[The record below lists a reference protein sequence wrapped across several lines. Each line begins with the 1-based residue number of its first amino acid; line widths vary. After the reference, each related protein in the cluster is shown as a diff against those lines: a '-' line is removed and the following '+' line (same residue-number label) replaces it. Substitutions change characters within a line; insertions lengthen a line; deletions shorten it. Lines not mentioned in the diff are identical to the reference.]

1 VTWHGYISAH
11 LSRFGSLVQSQSK
24 ASNST
29 ALGYGLGLLGVM
41 IFGSTLPVT
50 KLALHDFTP
59 AFITFARGAVAQIA
73 AIGLLWAL
81 GRKFPKAHWMA
92 ILAGGV
98 ATVFGFPLLMATALK
113 TVPSAHGGVVLG
125 VLPLM
130 TAVFA
135 TLLAGDRPPRL
146 FWICAVFGA
155 ALVIWFS
162 LRDSA
167 MHVEAG
173 DLWLLAAALSASF
186 GYVIFGRL
194 AKVMPAWE
202 TISWAL
208 VMTAP
213 ISFIATYL
221 TYNSVSAP
229 SGFTP
234 WLYVIFLGLFSQYL
248 GFFAWNAGL
257 AMGGIAKVGQV
268 QLLQTFVT
276 LALSAWLLNEQITT
290 TTLVFA
296 LAVGFVVWIG
306 SRARSAAKP
315 G

>member
-1 VTWHGYISAH
+1 MMPVESTD
-11 LSRFGSLVQSQSK
+11 K
-24 ASNST
+24 NST
-29 ALGYGLGLLGVM
+29 ALGYGLGITGVI

-50 KLALHDFTP
+50 ALALQDFTP
-59 AFITFARGAVAQIA
+59 AFITFARGAIAQVA
-73 AIGLLWAL
+73 AIILLLAL
-81 GRKFPKAHWMA
+81 GRKFPKVHWA
-92 ILAGGV
+92 ALLAGGV

-113 TVPSAHGGVVLG
+113 TVPSSHGGVVLG

-130 TAVFA
+130 TAAFA
-135 TLLAGDRPPRL
+135 TIMAGERPPKL
-146 FWICAVFGA
+146 FWLSATIGA
-155 ALVIWFS
+155 ILVIAFS
-162 LRDSA
+162 VRDSS
-167 MHVEAG
+167 MHIVAG

-213 ISFIATYL
+213 LSFAATYL
-221 TYNSVSAP
+221 TYDAALAP
-229 SGFTP
+229 VAVTP
-234 WLYVIFLGLFSQYL
+234 WLHIIFLGLFSQYI

-276 LALSAWLLNEQITT
+276 LALSAWLLNEKITVQ
-290 TTLVFA
+290 TLVFA
-296 LAVGFVVWIG
+296 LAVGFVVWVG
-306 SRARSAAKP
+306 SRARFAAKA

>member
-1 VTWHGYISAH
+1 MPAQT
-11 LSRFGSLVQSQSK
+11 RTP
-24 ASNST
+24 NSP
-29 ALGYGLGLLGVM
+29 ALGYGLGLIGVI

-73 AIGLLWAL
+73 AFTLLLAL
-81 GRKFPKAHWMA
+81 GRKFPKAHWAA

-113 TVPSAHGGVVLG
+113 TVPSSHGGVVLG

-135 TLLAGDRPPRL
+135 TILAGERPPKL
-146 FWICAVFGA
+146 FWLCAVLGA
-155 ALVIWFS
+155 ALVIAFS

-173 DLWLLAAALSASF
+173 DLWLFAAALSASF

-213 ISFIATYL
+213 ISFVATYL
-221 TYNSVSAP
+221 TYNAATAP
-229 SGFTP
+229 AEFTP
-234 WLYVIFLGLFSQYL
+234 WLHIIFLGLFSQYI

-257 AMGGIAKVGQV
+257 AIGGIAKVGQV

-276 LALSAWLLNEQITT
+276 LGLSAWLLKEQITT
-290 TTLVFA
+290 ATLVFA
-296 LAVGFVVWIG
+296 LATGIVVYIG
-306 SRARSAAKP
+306 SRARNAAKTV
-315 G
+315 

>member
-1 VTWHGYISAH
+1 MSA
-11 LSRFGSLVQSQSK
+11 QQNNQ
-24 ASNST
+24 NSP
-29 ALGYGLGLLGVM
+29 ALGYGLGLIGVI

-50 KLALHDFTP
+50 ALALQDFTP

-73 AIGLLWAL
+73 AICLLLAL

-92 ILAGGV
+92 ILAGGL

-135 TLLAGDRPPRL
+135 TILAGERPPKL
-146 FWICAVFGA
+146 FWICAVIGA
-155 ALVIWFS
+155 ALVIAFS

-167 MHVEAG
+167 KHIETG

-213 ISFIATYL
+213 ISFVATYL
-221 TYNSVSAP
+221 TYNPATAP
-229 SGFTP
+229 NEFTP
-234 WLYVIFLGLFSQYL
+234 WLYVIFLGLFSQYI

-257 AMGGIAKVGQV
+257 AMGGIARVGQV

-276 LALSAWLLNEQITT
+276 LALSAWLLNEKITVQ
-290 TTLVFA
+290 TLVFA
-296 LAVGFVVWIG
+296 LAVSFVVLVG
-306 SRARSAAKP
+306 SRARIAAKAN
-315 G
+315 

>member
-1 VTWHGYISAH
+1 MPAQT
-11 LSRFGSLVQSQSK
+11 RT
-24 ASNST
+24 SNST
-29 ALGYGLGLLGVM
+29 ALGYGLGLIGVI

-50 KLALHDFTP
+50 KLALYDFTP

-73 AIGLLWAL
+73 ALTLLLAL

-113 TVPSAHGGVVLG
+113 TVPSSHGGVVLG

-135 TLLAGDRPPRL
+135 TILAGERPPKL
-146 FWICAVFGA
+146 FWICAIIGA
-155 ALVIWFS
+155 TLVIAFS

-167 MHVEAG
+167 MHTEAG
-173 DLWLLAAALSASF
+173 DVWLFAAALSASF

-213 ISFIATYL
+213 ISFVATYL
-221 TYNSVSAP
+221 TYPATAP
-229 SGFTP
+229 AELTP
-234 WLYVIFLGLFSQYL
+234 WFYIIFLGLFSQYI

-257 AMGGIAKVGQV
+257 AIGGIAKVGQV

-276 LALSAWLLNEQITT
+276 LALSAWLLSEQITT
-290 TTLVFA
+290 ATLVFA
-296 LAVGFVVWIG
+296 LATGIVVYIG
-306 SRARSAAKP
+306 SRARNAAKTV
-315 G
+315 

>member
-1 VTWHGYISAH
+1 MVFLMPDQT
-11 LSRFGSLVQSQSK
+11 RSL
-24 ASNST
+24 NSP
-29 ALGYGLGLLGVM
+29 ALGYGLGLVGVI

-92 ILAGGV
+92 ILAGGL
-98 ATVFGFPLLMATALK
+98 ATVLGFPLLIATALK
-113 TVPSAHGGVVLG
+113 TVPSSHGGVVLG

-135 TLLAGDRPPRL
+135 TLLAGERPRKL
-146 FWICAVFGA
+146 FWLCAVLGA
-155 ALVIWFS
+155 ALVVAFS

-167 MHVEAG
+167 MHIEAG

-194 AKVMPAWE
+194 SKVMPAWE

-208 VMTAP
+208 VITAP
-213 ISFIATYL
+213 ISFVATYF
-221 TYNSVSAP
+221 TFNPATAP
-229 SGFTP
+229 SEFTP
-234 WLYVIFLGLFSQYL
+234 WLHIVFLGLFSQYL

-276 LALSAWLLNEQITT
+276 LGLSAWLLNEHITRS
-290 TTLVFA
+290 TLVFA
-296 LAVGFVVWIG
+296 LATGFVVWVG
-306 SRARSAAKP
+306 SRARSAAKTS
-315 G
+315 